1 MSQHN
6 PIYIIR
12 RPLLTEKNTWAMN
25 EQGRYSFEV
34 LRTATKPQIKAAIEK
49 LYKVHV
55 EGVNTSVTK
64 SRDRRYKFGMLRGDL
79 TKKATVR
86 LKEGETIELF

>member
-1 MSQHN
+1 MAHDA
-6 PIYIIR
+6 IHIIK

-25 EQGRYSFEV
+25 EHGRYSFEV
-34 LRTATKPQIKAAIEK
+34 VRTATKPQIKDAIEK

-55 EGVNTSVTK
+55 VGVNTSVTK
-64 SRDRRYKFGMLRGDL
+64 SRDRRYKFGTLTGGL

-86 LKEGETIELF
+86 LKEGEQIELF